1 MLGDAPLV
9 DTSDKDFED
18 LISAVRR
25 DTGSKLFARMLR
37 DAANSPLRRSRL
49 EVLVAALPTGTDARR
64 ELEEFSR
71 PETTVGKVVHLQDAR
86 AASLPDTSGGFQ
98 DVGGLEHVK
107 KQLRRKLID
116 PQQHQGIFARFGRR
130 SGGGVLLYGPPGCG
144 KTMIV
149 KAAAVEAKAR
159 IVSVEVAQILV
170 NSIGGSEKLI
180 ANAFDEARDIKPCI
194 LFFDEVEALA
204 GRRGRGTPLQ
214 ASIVSTFLTAFDGMA
229 EHNDGIFVA
238 AATNTPWA
246 VDTAFRRPGRFD
258 RTLFVPPPDRDARRS
273 ILASLL
279 AGLPI
284 GETLDIDQLVER
296 TSWYSGA
303 DLRALVESAVDDA
316 IEASLK
322 AGEEVPLRQAH
333 LTDALDDVRPS
344 TREWLAT
351 ARNYAKYANDGGIY
365 DEMLE
370 FLNKHGQ

>member
-1 MLGDAPLV
+1 M

-18 LISAVRR
+18 LVSAVRR
-25 DTGSKLFARMLR
+25 DPTSQLFARMLR
-37 DAANSPLRRSRL
+37 DAASSPVRRARA
-49 EVLVAALPTGTDARR
+49 EMVVAALPTDTNARR
-64 ELEEFSR
+64 ELDEFAR
-71 PETTVGKVVHLQDAR
+71 PEACGSNVIHLRDAR
-86 AASLPDTSGGFQ
+86 DASTAETAGGFQ

-116 PQQHQGIFARFGRR
+116 PQQHHGILARFGRR

-159 IVSVEVAQILV
+159 IVAVEVAQILV
-170 NSIGGSEKLI
+170 NSIGGSEKRI
-180 ANAFDEARDIKPCI
+180 ANAFDEAREMKPCI

-204 GRRGRGTPLQ
+204 GRRGHGTPLQ

-229 EHNDGIFVA
+229 ERNDGIFVA

-258 RTLFVPPPDRDARRS
+258 RTLFVPPPDREARRS

-279 AGLPI
+279 ARMPI

-296 TSWYSGA
+296 TAWFSGA
-303 DLRALVESAVDDA
+303 DLRALVESAVDEA
-316 IEASLK
+316 IEDSLRT
-322 AGEEVPLRQAH
+322 GEEIPLRQAH
-333 LTDALDDVRPS
+333 LVDALDDVRPS

>member
-1 MLGDAPLV
+1 M
-9 DTSDKDFED
+9 DTSDKDFDD
-18 LISAVRR
+18 LVSAVRR
-25 DTGSKLFARMLR
+25 DPGSQLFARMLR
-37 DAANSPLRRSRL
+37 DAAISPVRRSRL
-49 EVLVAALPTGTDARR
+49 EVLVAALPSDTDALR
-64 ELEEFSR
+64 ELEEFAR
-71 PETTVGKVVHLQDAR
+71 PNTAHGNVVHLRDAR
-86 AASLPDTSGGFQ
+86 ATSPNAAGGFQ

-116 PQQHQGIFARFGRR
+116 PQQHRRVFARFGRR

-149 KAAAVEAKAR
+149 QAAAVEAEAR
-159 IVSVEVAQILV
+159 IISVEVAQILV
-170 NSIGGSEKLI
+170 NSIGGSEKRI
-180 ANAFDEARDIKPCI
+180 VGAFDEARDMKPCI

-204 GRRGRGTPLQ
+204 GRRGHGSPVQ

-229 EHNDGIFVA
+229 ERNDGIFVA

-258 RTLFVPPPDRDARRS
+258 RTLFVPPPDKDARRS
-273 ILASLL
+273 ILANLL
-279 AGLPI
+279 AGVPI

-296 TSWYSGA
+296 TSWFSGA

-316 IEASLK
+316 IEDSLK
-322 AGEEVPLRQAH
+322 AGEDVPLRRAH
-333 LTDALDDVRPS
+333 LEDALADVRPS

-365 DEMLE
+365 DDMLE
-370 FLNKHGQ
+370 FLNQNGR

>member
-1 MLGDAPLV
+1 MN
-9 DTSDKDFED
+9 TSDKDFDD

-25 DTGSKLFARMLR
+25 DSGSQIFARMLR
-37 DAANSPLRRSRL
+37 GAADSPARRARL
-49 EVLVAALPTGTDARR
+49 EVLVAALPKDTDARR
-64 ELEEFSR
+64 ELEEFSHSE
-71 PETTVGKVVHLQDAR
+71 PAGVNVVHLRDAR
-86 AASLPDTSGGFQ
+86 AASLGGNGGGFQ
-98 DVGGLEHVK
+98 GVGGLEHVK

-116 PQQHQGIFARFGRR
+116 PQQHQKIFARFGRR

-149 KAAAVEAKAR
+149 QAAAVEAKAR
-159 IVSVEVAQILV
+159 IISIEVAQILV
-170 NSIGGSEKLI
+170 NSVGGSEKRI
-180 ANAFDEARDIKPCI
+180 IGAFDEARDMKPCI

-204 GRRGRGTPLQ
+204 GRRGQGSPLQ
-214 ASIVSTFLTAFDGMA
+214 ASIVSTFLNAFDGMA
-229 EHNDGIFVA
+229 ERNDGIFVA

-258 RTLFVPPPDRDARRS
+258 KTLFVPPPDREARRY

-279 AGLPI
+279 AVLPV
-284 GETLDIDQLVER
+284 GETLDIDHVVEQ
-296 TSWYSGA
+296 TSWFSGA
-303 DLRALVESAVDDA
+303 DLRALVESAVDDV

-322 AGEEVPLRQAH
+322 AGEDIPLRQDH
-333 LTDALDDVRPS
+333 LTDALADVRPS

-370 FLNKHGQ
+370 FLNQHGQ